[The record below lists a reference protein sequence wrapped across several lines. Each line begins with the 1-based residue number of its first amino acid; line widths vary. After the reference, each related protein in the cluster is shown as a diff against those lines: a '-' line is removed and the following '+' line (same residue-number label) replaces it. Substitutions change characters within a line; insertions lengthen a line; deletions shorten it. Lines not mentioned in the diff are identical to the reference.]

1 MIKDGQYFIDM
12 PEIYKRRDLNARY
25 RQIPLK
31 DTTSRLL
38 RKYFNAMANLYGI
51 VTLRKAYEIISEQ
64 NPGLVTKEEFLAFA
78 EVARHECEEYALLG
92 LDELYV
98 DGKLKDPLDREIID
112 MTLIDGNLDAY
123 HAPMEMQQGKPYYI
137 PSKKLFIAY
146 ADPFFYE
153 PTEHT
158 TEFLKFLETRMRLNT
173 TQANEVFENVL
184 YGIRYRNAD
193 LPQVQDRLTKMGLKF
208 KRDRDLQQFIKL
220 FQPFHN
226 NTRMQSNRGYTP
238 EEMHS
243 LLPPEE
249 RIPQSISLGPNIRKA
264 LADGS
269 MDAAALRLGILNAEL
284 PSEDLRLCLLK
295 ELAQAAPQKAN
306 SGKSHKIGRN
316 EPCPCGSGKKYKKCC
331 GR

>member
-1 MIKDGQYFIDM
+1 MIKDGQYYIDM
-12 PEIYKRRDLNARY
+12 PEIYKRRDLNALY

-51 VTLRKAYEIISEQ
+51 IPLRKAFEIISEQ
-64 NPGLVTKEEFLAFA
+64 NPSLVTKEEFLAFA
-78 EVARHECEEYALLG
+78 EVARHECEEYDLLG

-112 MTLIDGNLDAY
+112 VTLVGENLDAY
-123 HAPMEMQQGKPYYI
+123 HALMEMQQGKPYYI
-137 PSKKLFIAY
+137 PPQKLFLAY

-153 PTEHT
+153 LSEHT
-158 TEFLKFLETRMRLNT
+158 AEFLKFLETRMRLDT
-173 TQANEVFENVL
+173 TQANEVFEDVL

-193 LPQVQDRLTKMGLKF
+193 LPQVQDRLTKIGLKF
-208 KRDRDLQQFIKL
+208 NRDRDLQQFIKV
-220 FQPFHN
+220 FQSFHN

-238 EEMHS
+238 EEMHA

-249 RIPQSISLGPNIRKA
+249 RMPQTISLGANIRKA

-284 PSEDLRLCLLK
+284 PSGDLRLSLLK
-295 ELAQAAPQKAN
+295 ELAQAAPQKVN
-306 SGKSHKIGRN
+306 SGKPHKIGRN
-316 EPCPCGSGKKYKKCC
+316 DPCPCGSGKKYKKCC
-331 GR
+331 GK